1 MKFKQIHEIIM
12 KSFFVIF
19 LVVAMLFPCVGCA
32 STCIHY
38 DMDGNSKCDECGEG
52 YTKKIIFIGNSH
64 TYYGQTVL
72 EKSQTYLTQ
81 KERTGDQGYFYQL
94 CRDNGM
100 DIEVTNWT
108 FGNHSINSLF
118 GGNCSANRGCD
129 GEDHKAYLTD
139 KAFDYVVIQPGSG
152 AKADESFLT
161 DMETVMNFFSK
172 ANPHTKFVMLAPH
185 TFYGTIGST
194 IHLSK
199 NILNNLKTVEAKGV
213 KVVDW
218 GGLVMNLING
228 SVKVPESAIEYTKN
242 TFIISKSPADGYHP
256 NQLTGYI
263 TTLMTY
269 CAITGESAVGKAYA
283 FCNDPSLRPEGASEK
298 FFSFSKFKKTYYT
311 TLGAT
316 TNYPDV
322 FASQIDMQGL
332 QTLVDEHLEAK
343 AYLNYNY

>member
-1 MKFKQIHEIIM
+1 MRDRQMYEIITR
-12 KSFFVIF
+12 SLFAIF
-19 LVVAMLFPCVGCA
+19 LAVVLMFSCVGCA
-32 STCIHY
+32 STCTHY
-38 DMDGNSKCDECGEG
+38 DTDGNGKCDECGKG

-81 KERTGDQGYFYQL
+81 EERTGDQGYFYQL

-100 DIEVTNWT
+100 DVEITNWT

-118 GGNCSANRGCD
+118 GGNCTANRGCD
-129 GEDHKAYLTD
+129 GEDHKAYL
-139 KAFDYVVIQPGSG
+139 KNKVFDYVVIQPGSG
-152 AKADESFLT
+152 AKADDSFLA
-161 DMETVMNFFSK
+161 DIETVMSFFTE
-172 ANPHTKFVMLAPH
+172 ANAHTKFIMLVPH

-213 KVVDW
+213 TVVDW
-218 GGLVMNLING
+218 GGLVMNLMNG
-228 SVKVPESAIEYTKN
+228 SVKIPGSTIEYTKN
-242 TFIISKSPADGYHP
+242 TFIISKSPEDGYHP

-263 TTLMTY
+263 TTLMIY
-269 CAITGESAVGKAYA
+269 CAITGESAVGKAYE
-283 FCNDPSLRPEGASEK
+283 FCNDASLRPEGASKK
-298 FFSFSKFKKTYYT
+298 FFSFSEFKANYYK

-322 FASQIDMQGL
+322 FASQTEMQGL
-332 QTLVDEHLEAK
+332 QGLIDAHLAAK
-343 AYLNYNY
+343 AYMNYNY